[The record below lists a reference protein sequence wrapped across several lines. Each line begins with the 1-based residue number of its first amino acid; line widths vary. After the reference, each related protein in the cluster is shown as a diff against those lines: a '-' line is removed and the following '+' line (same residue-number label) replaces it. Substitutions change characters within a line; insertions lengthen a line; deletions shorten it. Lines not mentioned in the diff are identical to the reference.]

1 MYKIIGHLHLLLL
14 LHQVLYPLLFSAN
27 RLGDKIYIALS
38 IIILLNWILF
48 KGECY
53 ISYLYKKMKDPS
65 YVMGSNVL
73 DLADMKH
80 VFGFITPKFTE
91 IFFLVLQIIFY
102 APLIYYI
109 NYRSQ
114 LLGSPEIFAFI
125 FFQIFTLLR
134 LRKYY
139 NKDLFAFMEK
149 YNMNYAI
156 NLFIIIFLLYLLI
169 KLFIIK
175 K

>member
-1 MYKIIGHLHLLLL
+1 
-14 LHQVLYPLLFSAN
+14 
-27 RLGDKIYIALS
+27 
-38 IIILLNWILF
+38 
-48 KGECY
+48 
-53 ISYLYKKMKDPS
+53 MKDPS

>member
-1 MYKIIGHLHLLLL
+1 MYKIIGALHLLLPL
-14 LHQVLYPLLFSAN
+14 YQILYPLLFSAN
-27 RLGDKIYIALS
+27 KLGDKIYIALF

-53 ISYLYKKMKDPS
+53 ISYLYKKMKDPA
-65 YVMGSNVL
+65 YVMGSNVM

-80 VFGFITPKFTE
+80 VFGFMTPEFTE
-91 IFFLVLQIIFY
+91 ILFLILQFIFY

-125 FFQIFTLLR
+125 FFQIITLLR

-139 NKDLFAFMEK
+139 NKDLFEFMEK
-149 YNMNYAI
+149 YNLNYSI
-156 NLFIIIFLLYLLI
+156 NLFIVVFLLYLLI
-169 KLFIIK
+169 KLLRIK